1 MKINQVKNY
10 NHTPKF
16 KGTLNN
22 KVLLS
27 SLEKIAD
34 HGTTFVAGTTFVM
47 SAAVRPLVISLTPKV
62 DKENKKYAAAN
73 SIASGITKFALT
85 EAIALPVEKA
95 LKNIDKNPSRFL
107 CENSVLKL
115 KGNATTLQNSQ
126 PYKVLN
132 QFLKMSSGFITA
144 IPKSM
149 LTIAL
154 LPFVTDLLSAPKR
167 NKTQK
172 NPNSIQNTVKSTFDC
187 TKVPNTEFPKV
198 FSEFNGKISFKGN
211 HQILTKNVAKIFN
224 NKKIQ
229 DFVINHNFDE
239 TNIARNMS
247 VATDILLTGSYAL
260 RTMSDKKINSDNKRP
275 LIFGNLFSTAVSLSA
290 GCFIDKLVQKNTKN
304 FIKKFT
310 LANQNDPK
318 LHKYI
323 QGINILRPTLIFAGI
338 YYGLLPIASTYFG
351 DKFDKFTK
359 KSKTAT

>member
-1 MKINQVKNY
+1 MKINQIKNY
-10 NHTPKF
+10 NHTPNF
-16 KGTLNN
+16 KGALNN

-34 HGTTFVAGTTFVM
+34 HGTTFVAATTFVM
-47 SAAVRPLVISLTPKV
+47 SSAVRPLVISLTPNV

-95 LKNIDKNPSRFL
+95 LKNIDENPSRFIS
-107 CENSVLKL
+107 ENSIFKL
-115 KGNATTLQNSQ
+115 KGNAATLQNS
-126 PYKVLN
+126 PHYKVLN

-154 LPFVTDLLSAPKR
+154 LPLISDLIFPKKR
-167 NKTQK
+167 KEMPEKSQSTNTFLK
-172 NPNSIQNTVKSTFDC
+172 NTFDC
-187 TKVPNTEFPKV
+187 TKAPYTEFPKV

-211 HQILTKNVAKIFN
+211 HKILTKNVAKIFN

-247 VATDILLTGSYAL
+247 VATDILLTGSYTL

-275 LIFGNLFSTAVSLSA
+275 LIYGNLFSTAVSLSA

-318 LHKYI
+318 LYKYI

-338 YYGLLPIASTYFG
+338 YYGLLPIVSTYFG

-359 KSKTAT
+359 KSKIST